1 MYLISVLLLSMLFVE
16 LHFLNLALDLGIAFK
31 YAICWIAFLK
41 YAIYLTRKYYQ
52 RDKLTVF
59 LKFCHIF
66 SSQNQMYP
74 KSCRE
79 MFRMEEIFIAK
90 RGKFSLKDFECFAK
104 QQVIQLYLGNPP
116 SQPPRLLVP
125 LGPWYFQR
133 CIATSA
139 LSCFHFQTFYF
150 IASRDQ
156 VIWLFQLIIIWFD
169 RAELNEN

>member
-90 RGKFSLKDFECFAK
+90 RGKFSLKDFWMFCQTAGHSTLFRKSTESTTT
-104 QQVIQLYLGNPP
+104 VIGSFRAMIL
-116 SQPPRLLVP
+116 
-125 LGPWYFQR
+125 
-133 CIATSA
+133 SA
-139 LSCFHFQTFYF
+139 LHCYFGTVLFSLSDILFY
-150 IASRDQ
+150 R
-156 VIWLFQLIIIWFD
+156 V
-169 RAELNEN
+169 